1 MYRASLTT
9 DEDRYSGR
17 LQSTASSRRGR
28 RRHYP
33 RRSSATSEAPSSEE
47 EHQDDDDDQELQHGT
62 PSFALSLLGPAIDGE
77 DENPRPRGCALYPTE
92 VVKTS
97 AIDTAPVTIVVAHP
111 TTLSRRPLVRSPSA
125 ARSFDLQPA
134 GRSGNLAP
142 GQQLDQYPG
151 RSRSRRSRPRHG
163 HCRDSSGLPGG
174 HAGRGPGRSGRSGRG
189 HLRHSARRAK
199 CHRAGLAF
207 PQ

>member
-9 DEDRYSGR
+9 DEDRYSGP

-77 DENPRPRGCALYPTE
+77 DENPRIFSLPVAAVISLLANYLINIKAVQEVEGVDLGTVTAAIRAAYPEATPEE
-92 VVKTS
+92 VLAVAADQAEAIYATQRDERNATS
-97 AIDTAPVTIVVAHP
+97 
-111 TTLSRRPLVRSPSA
+111 
-125 ARSFDLQPA
+125 
-134 GRSGNLAP
+134 
-142 GQQLDQYPG
+142 
-151 RSRSRRSRPRHG
+151 
-163 HCRDSSGLPGG
+163 
-174 HAGRGPGRSGRSGRG
+174 
-189 HLRHSARRAK
+189 
-199 CHRAGLAF
+199 
-207 PQ
+207 